1 MKSIFSISWK
11 RSKQPRKQ
19 RKYRY
24 NAPTHIKRKFMAS
37 HLSKELREKYK
48 KRSMVV
54 VTGDTVKIMRGQ
66 YKKRTGKVSK
76 VNYQNTKVYIEGIDF
91 VKKDGNKV
99 QYPIHPSNL
108 MIINLKLEDK
118 KRIKLSE
125 KK

>member
-24 NAPTHIKRKFMAS
+24 NAPSHIKRKFMAS

-91 VKKDGNKV
+91 IKKDGNKV
-99 QYPIHPSNL
+99 QYPINPSNL
-108 MIINLKLEDK
+108 MIMTLKLEDK
-118 KRIKLSE
+118 KRIKLLE